1 MIRWLTLHQ
10 SGLLRRLEQSHTD
23 ILETFTTL
31 IDVGSWNIVNHSSI
45 PPLIATLQKKQIGQK
60 GEIVAGIARN
70 LLRLIAK
77 EGAPMFKSHVPEL
90 VLIMG
95 DKKNTVLSEAGL
107 QALAA
112 VSKWDKT
119 AGPSDE

>member
-1 MIRWLTLHQ
+1 MQ
-10 SGLLRRLEQSHTD
+10 NGLLRRLEQSHTD
-23 ILETFTTL
+23 ILDTFTTL

-45 PPLIATLQKKQIGQK
+45 PPLIATLQKKQTGPK
-60 GEIVAGIARN
+60 GEIISTVARDF
-70 LLRLIAK
+70 LHLIAK

-95 DKKNTVLSEAGL
+95 DKKNTALSEAGL

-119 AGPSDE
+119 AAPADE